1 MIIGLT
7 GTFAAGKD
15 AIADYIAKKGFE
27 HFSTGEEV
35 AEIAKEKGIK
45 NTRDNLRELANDL
58 RDEYGPEF
66 LSRRVIEKKA
76 KSNKIIITGLRQPGE
91 IEYLKSLGDFYL
103 IAVDAPTKVRFL
115 RMQERKR
122 PGDPETLE
130 QMVAKEE
137 KEMESKGLNAQ
148 KIHECMAMADYLIIN
163 EKGFNELY
171 KEVDRVVDDINKK
184 KSS

>member
-58 RDEYGPEF
+58 RD
-66 LSRRVIEKKA
+66 
-76 KSNKIIITGLRQPGE
+76 
-91 IEYLKSLGDFYL
+91 
-103 IAVDAPTKVRFL
+103 
-115 RMQERKR
+115 
-122 PGDPETLE
+122 
-130 QMVAKEE
+130 
-137 KEMESKGLNAQ
+137 
-148 KIHECMAMADYLIIN
+148 
-163 EKGFNELY
+163 
-171 KEVDRVVDDINKK
+171 
-184 KSS
+184 